1 MKRTWEVTKM
11 LEVENLGVNYG
22 DARILLNLSLKA
34 PEGSITCVLGP
45 KGSGKTT
52 LLRSICGLVRAT
64 SGRIRFSGIEIQNEK
79 THEIAKMGLIM
90 VPEGRRLWPSLS
102 VQENLEMGA
111 YLLGNAEDAQRRKR
125 YVLEVFS
132 HLSSRLKQLCG
143 TLSGGEQQMVAIG
156 RGLMGS
162 PKFLLLDEPSL
173 GLAPL
178 IVREVYQAI
187 QKIAEA
193 GTTILLVEQNTQM
206 ALSIASYGYVLE
218 NGDIVMEGEGR
229 YLKDNPYIKEAYLGL

>member
-1 MKRTWEVTKM
+1 M
-11 LEVENLGVNYG
+11 LKAQNLTVRYG
-22 DARILLNLSLKA
+22 DAQILMSVSLEA
-34 PEGSITCVLGP
+34 PEGAITCVLGP
-45 KGSGKTT
+45 NGSGKTT
-52 LLRSICGLVRAT
+52 LLRSICGLVKP
-64 SGRIRFSGIEIQNEK
+64 FSGSILFDGVEIRGEK
-79 THEIAKMGLIM
+79 THEIAKLGLIM

-102 VQENLEMGA
+102 VEENLEMGA
-111 YLLGNAEDAQRRKR
+111 YLLNAGDKVKKR
-125 YVLEVFS
+125 LNYVLEVFP
-132 HLSSRLKQLCG
+132 HLSARLSQLCG

-178 IVREVYQAI
+178 VIREVYQAI
-187 QKIAEA
+187 QRIADT

-218 NGDIVMEGEGR
+218 NGHKVMEGEGQ
-229 YLKDNPYIKEAYLGL
+229 YLRDNPYIKEAYLGL

>member
-1 MKRTWEVTKM
+1 M
-11 LEVENLGVNYG
+11 LEVENLSVKYG
-22 DARILLNLSLKA
+22 DAQILLNLSLKA

-45 KGSGKTT
+45 NGSGKTT

-64 SGRIRFSGIEIQNEK
+64 SGRIRFSGVEIQNEQ

-102 VQENLEMGA
+102 VKENLEMGA
-111 YLLGNAEDAQRRKR
+111 YLLGNAENVRRRKT
-125 YVLEVFS
+125 YVLEVFP
-132 HLSSRLKQLCG
+132 HLSSRLNQLCG

-187 QKIAEA
+187 QKIAVA

-206 ALSIASYGYVLE
+206 ALSIATYGYVLE
-218 NGDIVMEGEGR
+218 NGHSVMEGDGG
-229 YLKDNPYIKEAYLGL
+229 YLKNNPYIKEAYLGL